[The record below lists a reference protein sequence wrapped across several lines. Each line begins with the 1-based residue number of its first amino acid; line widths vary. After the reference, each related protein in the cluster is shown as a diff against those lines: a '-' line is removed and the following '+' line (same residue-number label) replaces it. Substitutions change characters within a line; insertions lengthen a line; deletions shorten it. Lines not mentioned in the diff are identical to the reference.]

1 MTVTVQPVMV
11 ESNDKGV
18 TITWTGADTNV
29 GAPVDL
35 RPYGELTMQ
44 AVGDGTT
51 VALTGSN
58 DGGTTYGTIG
68 AGYTATVSG
77 NAITRIV
84 EHPGLVR
91 PTFTGGSATKF
102 IISAS
107 KQFY

>member
-1 MTVTVQPVMV
+1 MTTVQPTMV

-18 TITWTGADTNV
+18 TITWTGATTDV

-44 AVGDGTT
+44 SVGDGTT

-58 DGGTTYGTIG
+58 DGGTTYGAIG
-68 AGYTATVSG
+68 AGITSTVAG
-77 NAITRIV
+77 NAVTRIV
-84 EHPGLVR
+84 EHPALVR
-91 PTFTGGSATKF
+91 PTFTGGTSTKF
-102 IISAS
+102 IISAA